1 MQKPEIIAGEIQNL
15 TDARYFAAREVQYLS
30 FRFDL
35 NFNGQ
40 QAAAI
45 REWVDG
51 VQMMGAF
58 SYQNAQEIREIAT
71 FAGLDSIETDMFFD
85 PKAAKELSADFLLFQ
100 RIVLETRT
108 NQQELEDLLASG
120 KNIYSGF
127 ILDFRKNNLDF
138 SDLRAGQPLDP
149 NLLKELAAEF
159 PLYLSIQLREDELD
173 LLLEDIKPT
182 GLELIGGT
190 EEKTG
195 FKSFDEAD
203 LIFDA
208 LEEKY
213 DY

>member
-1 MQKPEIIAGEIQNL
+1 MQKPKIIAGEIQNL

-51 VQMMGAF
+51 VRMMGAF
-58 SYQNAQEIREIAT
+58 SYQSAEEIRGIAT

-85 PKAAKELSADFLLFQ
+85 PEAAKNLSADFSLFQ
-100 RIVLETRT
+100 RIVLEAHTG
-108 NQQELEDLLASG
+108 QSELEDLLASG
-120 KNIYSGF
+120 KNIYTGY

-138 SDLRAGQPLDP
+138 SDLMAGQPLDTDW
-149 NLLKELAAEF
+149 LRGLAAAF
-159 PLYLSIQLREDELD
+159 PLYLSIPLGEEELD
-173 LLLEDIKPT
+173 PLLEGINPK
-182 GLELIGGT
+182 GLELIGGA

-208 LEEKY
+208 LEEKF

>member
-58 SYQNAQEIREIAT
+58 SYQNTQEIREIAT

-138 SDLRAGQPLDP
+138 SDLSAGQPLDP
-149 NLLKELAAEF
+149 NLLKGLAAEF

-182 GLELIGGT
+182 GLELIGGA